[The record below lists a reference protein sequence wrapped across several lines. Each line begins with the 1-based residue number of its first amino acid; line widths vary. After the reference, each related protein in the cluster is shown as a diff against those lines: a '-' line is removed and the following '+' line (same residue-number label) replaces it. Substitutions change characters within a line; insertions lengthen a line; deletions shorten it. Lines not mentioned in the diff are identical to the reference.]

1 MQEGLNVP
9 IREWLGILVK
19 AELLQLK
26 SLFTGQELNQMMRN
40 GTPKTIRLR
49 DYKAPDF
56 IVESVELLFDLKEVG
71 TRVTSTLSVRRNPKG
86 DSGAP
91 LHLDGENLKLISLK
105 LGGAP
110 VIPKNYVLTDESLQ
124 LRDLPERP
132 FQLEIVTEINPRDNT
147 ALEGLYVS
155 AGMFCTQCEAQGFRK
170 ITYFPDRPDVMSV
183 YTTTLIADKHTY
195 PVLLSNGNLDARG
208 DLLDGRHFAR
218 WVDPFPKPSYLFALV
233 AGQLAC
239 LEDQYTTASGRK
251 VTLQVFAESPDIDK
265 CGHALESLKNA
276 MRWDEER
283 FGREYDLDL
292 YMIVAVSHFNM
303 GAMENKGLN
312 IFNTKYVLASP
323 ETATDSDY
331 EHIEGVIG
339 HEYFHNWTGNRIT
352 CRDWFQLS
360 LKEGLTVFRDQEF
373 SADRHS
379 RPVKRIDE
387 VNMLRNRQFVEDAG
401 PLSHP
406 VRPDSYIEINNFYT
420 LTVYEK
426 GAEVVRMLETLL
438 GRDGFRKG
446 TDLYFDRHDG
456 QAVTCD
462 DFIHCMEDAN
472 GVDLAQFKRWY
483 SQAGTPELILDE
495 AYDSDAKI
503 LTLSVRQSNAPSPGQ
518 PEKLPQVIPLA
529 VGLLAPDGK
538 DQLLR
543 LEGEAINNEGETT
556 RVLRVTNQ
564 EDRFR
569 FVDVP
574 QGTIVSALR
583 NFSAPVRLQQN
594 RTPEELAFLLAHD
607 SDAFNQWDAGQLLAT
622 QAIQQSY
629 AGEDDSGLLE
639 LMVNAFSAIAQ
650 KGASDLSHLSL
661 LLALPDF
668 DYVASFIKAVN
679 PIRLH
684 SAREGVKQHLA
695 SRLSG
700 SWASLY
706 AQHHEPNSRQFDAV
720 AIGRRRLKNLC
731 LDYLS
736 ILDTPESRLLCL
748 EQFDQSPTMTD
759 RIAALRAIVNADHPQ
774 KNAALNSFY
783 DTWKNEDLVVCKWF
797 TLQATC
803 TRSGVLGSIEA
814 LMQHPAFDIRS
825 PNHVR
830 SLIGAFTQS
839 NPANFHTEEGEG
851 YRFLAEQVIVLNGIN
866 PQIASRMLTA
876 LTAWRRFDSTRQMLM
891 QGALE
896 RVANTPDLSS
906 DVYEVASKALV
917 K

>member
-1 MQEGLNVP
+1 
-9 IREWLGILVK
+9 
-19 AELLQLK
+19 
-26 SLFTGQELNQMMRN
+26 MRN

-49 DYKAPDF
+49 DYKVPDF
-56 IVESVELLFDLKEVG
+56 IVETVDLLFDLKEEN
-71 TRVTSTLSVRRNPKG
+71 TRVTSTLTLRRNPKG
-86 DSGAP
+86 DREAP
-91 LHLDGENLKLISLK
+91 LHLDGENLTLISVK
-105 LGGAP
+105 IAGAP
-110 VIPKNYVLTDESLQ
+110 VGAKDYLLSEEALQ
-124 LRDLPERP
+124 LRHLPDGP
-132 FQLEIVTEINPRDNT
+132 FQVEIVTEINPRENT
-147 ALEGLYVS
+147 ALEGLYLS
-155 AGMFCTQCEAQGFRK
+155 SGMFCTQCEAQGFRK
-170 ITYFPDRPDVMSV
+170 ITYFPDRPDVMAV
-183 YTTTLIADKHTY
+183 YTTTLIAEKHSY
-195 PVLLSNGNLDARG
+195 PVLLSNGNLDGRG

-239 LEDQYTTASGRK
+239 LEDQYTTASGRN
-251 VTLQVFAESPDIDK
+251 VTLQVFAEPQDIDK

-360 LKEGLTVFRDQEF
+360 LKEGLTVYRDQEF
-373 SADRHS
+373 SSDRHS

-387 VNMLRNRQFVEDAG
+387 VNMLRNRQFIEDAG
-401 PLSHP
+401 PLAHP

-438 GRDGFRKG
+438 GREGFRKG

-456 QAVTCD
+456 HAVTCD
-462 DFIHCMEDAN
+462 DFIRSMEDAN
-472 GVDLAQFKRWY
+472 QVDLTQFKLWY
-483 SQAGTPELILDE
+483 SQAGTPEVIIDE
-495 AYDSDAKI
+495 SYDPVAET
-503 LTLSVRQSNAPSPGQ
+503 LTLNVRQSNAPSPGQ
-518 PEKLPQVIPLA
+518 PDKLPQVIPLA
-529 VGLLAPDGK
+529 VGLLGPDGQ
-538 DQLLR
+538 DLLPK
-543 LEGEAINNEGETT
+543 LEGEKELPSRTT
-556 RVLRVTNQ
+556 RVLTVSHQ
-564 EDRFR
+564 EDQFT
-569 FVDVP
+569 FVGVP
-574 QGTIVSALR
+574 QGTILSALR
-583 NFSAPVRLQQN
+583 DFSAPVRLQQS

-622 QAIQQSY
+622 LAIQKSY
-629 AGEDDSGLLE
+629 EGEDASGLMMLLVKAYE
-639 LMVNAFSAIAQ
+639 SVAQ
-650 KGASDLSHLSL
+650 RGASDLSHLAL

-668 DYVASFIKAVN
+668 DYVASFIREVD

-684 SAREGVKQHLA
+684 AAREGVRTTLA
-695 SRLSG
+695 DRLSG
-700 SWASLY
+700 AWAALY
-706 AQHHEPNSRQFDAV
+706 DVHHESDSRQFDALS
-720 AIGRRRLKNLC
+720 IGRRRLKNLC

-736 ILDTPESRLLCL
+736 TLDTAESRALCMN
-748 EQFDQSPTMTD
+748 QFDQSPTMTD
-759 RIAALRAIVNADHPQ
+759 RIAALNAIVNSNHPD
-774 KNAALNSFY
+774 KNEALDRFY
-783 DTWKNEDLVVCKWF
+783 QTWKEEDLVVCKWF

-803 TRSGVLGSIEA
+803 RRPGGLAAVQT
-814 LMQHPAFDIRS
+814 LMQHPAFDIRT

-839 NPANFHTEEGEG
+839 NPANFHTDEGDG
-851 YRFLAEQVIVLNGIN
+851 YRFLADQVIELNGIN

-876 LTAWRRFDSTRQMLM
+876 LTAWRRFDPSRQHLM

-896 RVANTPDLSS
+896 RVAHTPNLSS
-906 DVYEVASKALV
+906 DVYEVASKALA

>member
-1 MQEGLNVP
+1 
-9 IREWLGILVK
+9 
-19 AELLQLK
+19 
-26 SLFTGQELNQMMRN
+26 MRN

-56 IVESVELLFDLKEVG
+56 IVETVELLFDLKEEN
-71 TRVTSTLSVRRNPKG
+71 TRVTSTMTLRRNAQG
-86 DSGAP
+86 DRKAP
-91 LHLDGENLKLISLK
+91 LHLDGEGLKLISVK
-105 LGGAP
+105 IGGSPLGDKDYA
-110 VIPKNYVLTDESLQ
+110 LSDESLQ
-124 LRDLPERP
+124 LHHLPDGP
-132 FQLEIVTEINPRDNT
+132 FQVEIVTEINPRENT
-147 ALEGLYVS
+147 ALEGLYLS
-155 AGMFCTQCEAQGFRK
+155 SGMFCTQCEAQGFRK
-170 ITYFPDRPDVMSV
+170 ITYFPDRPDVMAI
-183 YTTTLIADKHTY
+183 YTTTLVADKHTY
-195 PVLLSNGNLDARG
+195 PVLLSNGNLDAQG

-239 LEDQYTTASGRK
+239 LEDQYITGTGRK
-251 VTLQVFAESPDIDK
+251 VILQVFAEPEDIDK

-373 SADRHS
+373 SSDRHS
-379 RPVKRIDE
+379 RRVKRIDE

-426 GAEVVRMLETLL
+426 GAEVVRMLQTLL

-446 TDLYFDRHDG
+446 TDLYFERHDG

-462 DFIHCMEDAN
+462 DFIQCMEDAN
-472 GVDLAQFKRWY
+472 KVALTQFKLWY
-483 SQAGTPELILDE
+483 SQAGTPEVSVE
-495 AYDSDAKI
+495 ESYDDQTET
-503 LTLSVRQSNAPSPGQ
+503 LTLIVRQSNAPSPGQ

-529 VGLLAPDGK
+529 VGLLGPDGQ
-538 DQLLR
+538 DLLPR
-543 LEGEAINNEGETT
+543 LEGETDVSGLTT
-556 RVLRVTNQ
+556 RVLTVSHQ
-564 EDRFR
+564 EDQFR
-569 FVDVP
+569 FIGVP
-574 QGTIVSALR
+574 RGTILSPLR
-583 NFSAPVRLQQN
+583 DFSAPVRLQQQ

-622 QAIQQSY
+622 QAIQKSY
-629 AGEDDSGLLE
+629 DGEDASGLLDLLVHAYE
-639 LMVNAFSAIAQ
+639 SIARQ
-650 KGASDLSHLSL
+650 GLSDLSYLSL

-668 DYVASFIKAVN
+668 DYVSSFIKEVD

-684 SAREGVKQHLA
+684 TAREGVKKSIADQ
-695 SRLSG
+695 LSDT
-700 SWASLY
+700 WASLY
-706 AQHHEPNSRQFDAV
+706 SLHHEIDNRQFDAA

-731 LDYLS
+731 LDYLATR
-736 ILDTPESRLLCL
+736 DTPESHALCL
-748 EQFDQSPTMTD
+748 NQFDHSPTMTD
-759 RIAALRAIVNADHPQ
+759 RMAALSAIINSDHPQ
-774 KNAALNSFY
+774 KNEALDRFY
-783 DTWKNEDLVVCKWF
+783 QTWKQEDLVVCKWF

-803 TRSGVLGSIEA
+803 RRPGSLASVQA
-814 LMQHPAFDIRS
+814 LMQHSAFDIRT

-839 NPANFHTEEGEG
+839 NPANFHTEEGDG
-851 YRFLAEQVIVLNGIN
+851 YRFLADQVIALNGIN

-876 LTAWRRFDSTRQMLM
+876 LTAWRRFDPSRQLLM

-896 RVANTPDLSS
+896 RVAHTPNLSS
-906 DVYEVASKALV
+906 DVYEVASKALA

>member
-1 MQEGLNVP
+1 
-9 IREWLGILVK
+9 
-19 AELLQLK
+19 
-26 SLFTGQELNQMMRN
+26 MRN

-49 DYKAPDF
+49 DYKAPNF
-56 IVESVELLFDLKEVG
+56 IVETVELLFDLKEEG
-71 TRVTSTLSVRRNPKG
+71 TRVTSTLSLRRNPKG
-86 DSGAP
+86 DPEAK
-91 LHLDGENLKLISLK
+91 LHLDGENLTLISLK
-105 LGGAP
+105 IGGSPIATER
-110 VIPKNYVLTDESLQ
+110 YVLTDDSLQ
-124 LRDLPERP
+124 VSDLPERS
-132 FQLEIVTEINPRDNT
+132 FQIEIVTEINPRENT
-147 ALEGLYVS
+147 ALEGLYLS
-155 AGMFCTQCEAQGFRK
+155 GGMFCTQCEAQGFRK
-170 ITYFPDRPDVMSV
+170 ITYFPDRPDVMAV
-183 YTTTLIADKHTY
+183 YTTTLVADKHTY

-239 LEDQYTTASGRK
+239 LEDQFTTSSGRN
-251 VTLQVFAESPDIDK
+251 VTLQVFAEPQDIDK

-373 SADRHS
+373 SSDRHS

-401 PLSHP
+401 PLAHP

-438 GRDGFRKG
+438 GREGFRKG

-462 DFIHCMEDAN
+462 DFIQCMEDAN
-472 GVDLAQFKRWY
+472 CVDLEQFKLWY
-483 SQAGTPELILDE
+483 SQAGTPEVTLHED
-495 AYDSDAKI
+495 YDPASRT
-503 LTLSVRQSNAPSPGQ
+503 LTLTVRQSNAPSPGQ
-518 PEKLPQVIPLA
+518 PDKLPQVIPLA
-529 VGLLAPDGK
+529 VGLLGPDGK
-538 DQLLR
+538 DLHPR
-543 LEGEAINNEGETT
+543 LEGDADIEDRTT
-556 RVLRVTNQ
+556 RVLTVRNQ
-564 EDRFR
+564 EDQFR
-569 FVDVP
+569 FLDVP
-574 QGTIVSALR
+574 EGTILSALR
-583 NFSAPVRLQQN
+583 DFSAPVRLQQK
-594 RTPEELAFLLAHD
+594 RSPEELAFLLAHD
-607 SDAFNQWDAGQLLAT
+607 SDAFNQWDSGQLLAT
-622 QAIQQSY
+622 LAIQRSY
-629 AGEDDSGLLE
+629 EGEDATGLLD
-639 LMVNAFSAIAQ
+639 LIVKAFGAIAER
-650 KGASDLSHLSL
+650 GASDLSHLSL

-668 DYVASFIKAVN
+668 DYVASFIKAVD

-684 SAREGVKQHLA
+684 VARENVKKSIA
-695 SRLSG
+695 TRLS
-700 SWASLY
+700 SAWSSLY
-706 AQHHEPNSRQFDAV
+706 AKHHEANSRQFDAQ

-731 LDYLS
+731 LDYLATS
-736 ILDTPESRLLCL
+736 ETPESRELSLQ
-748 EQFDQSPTMTD
+748 QFDQSLTMTD
-759 RIAALRAIVNADHPQ
+759 RIAALSAIVNSDHPE
-774 KNAALNSFY
+774 KAEALNRFY
-783 DTWKNEDLVVCKWF
+783 ETWKDEDLVVCKWF

-803 TRSGVLGSIEA
+803 RRPGVLHA
-814 LMQHPAFDIRS
+814 VRDLMQHPAFDIRT

-839 NPANFHTEEGEG
+839 NPSNFHTEEGDG
-851 YRFLAEQVIVLNGIN
+851 YGFLADQVIALNGIN
-866 PQIASRMLTA
+866 PQIASRMLTG
-876 LTAWRRFDSTRQMLM
+876 LTAWRRFDPTRQLLM

-896 RVANTPDLSS
+896 RVAHTPDLSS
-906 DVYEVASKALV
+906 DVYEVASKALA